1 MWRERRKGEKK
12 RGGRE
17 EGRNGGRERGEKK
30 RKDKGRDRLRL
41 GSTAQAS
48 SECREKLESGQ
59 GERRGPGTNPRDQQ
73 R

>member
-1 MWRERRKGEKK
+1 MKRREEGERKEGME
-12 RGGRE
+12 GGRE
-17 EGRNGGRERGEKK
+17 GRKK